1 MHVVRALSLIILSGE
16 MSLHCQTSSPPVDIY
31 AGFVGTWIG
40 TGDYPYNGVRIK
52 QDIKLECSE
61 TKKKD
66 ALKCQYTF
74 GHKGETHFQ
83 RVMRTITLDPIKGI
97 YTSVWGGGLW
107 DAGYENS
114 YQTVGL
120 DTFAKTGKGV
130 FMAYGY
136 GTKGTPTAVQK
147 GAFGLDKD
155 TFVYRWK
162 TSSDGK
168 TFVDS
173 STFSFTRATRNTT
186 PQP

>member
-1 MHVVRALSLIILSGE
+1 MRAVRVLTLIILSYE

-40 TGDYPYNGVRIK
+40 SADYPYYGVRIK
-52 QDIKLECSE
+52 QEVEVHCSE

-66 ALKCQYTF
+66 ALKCQYTY
-74 GHKGETHFQ
+74 GHKGEKQFH
-83 RVMRTITLDPIKGI
+83 RVMHTITLDPIKGI

-107 DAGYENS
+107 DAGSNLS

-136 GTKGTPTAVQK
+136 GTKGTPQAIEK
-147 GAFGLDKD
+147 AAFDLDEHK
-155 TFVYRWK
+155 FVCRWD

-168 TFVDS
+168 TFVDY
-173 STFSFTRATRNTT
+173 STFSFTRATNNTT